1 MPVAA
6 RVQRALHQVRHS
18 VAAPARNP
26 RMAVV
31 IGRLLA
37 LAFLLCFATGLYS
50 HFLQNPA
57 PWMVFP
63 TRPVW
68 IYQVSQGL
76 HITAGI
82 ACFPLLLAKLYTV
95 FPELF
100 QSPPV
105 RSFTHLLERASIA
118 VLVSA
123 SLVQITI
130 GLLNTYQAYAWFDFS
145 FRLTHYA
152 LSWVIIG
159 SLAIHIGVKLPL
171 IARYWRK
178 RDSYHDDGS
187 VLERVDDEDDPDA
200 ALDVP
205 DELRRLTGES
215 QTHGVTGRVFAWIDK
230 TPPPADDSA
239 DARAS
244 RRGFLTAVAAAVG
257 AVVVLT
263 AGQSFRLFDA
273 TNLFAPRKQGVGAQG
288 LPVNR
293 TASAAGVLESAVAP
307 EWTLA
312 VSFGGVRE
320 VFSLARLE
328 ALPQHDVVLPIA
340 CVEGW
345 SQNAPWRGPRLRDL
359 LDAVGA
365 PADAH
370 VRITSLQERGGFGVT
385 EMQPEFVRDELTL
398 VALRLYGE
406 TLDIDHGYPA
416 RIIAPGRPG
425 VLQTKWLS
433 TIEVIS

>member
-1 MPVAA
+1 VIDVHVMA
-6 RVQRALHQVRHS
+6 RIQRILHQVRHT
-18 VAAPARNP
+18 VGAPARNP

-31 IGRLLA
+31 LGRLLG
-37 LAFLLCFATGLYS
+37 LAFLICFATGLYS
-50 HFLQNPA
+50 HFLQDPL

-68 IYQVSQGL
+68 IYQLTQGI

-82 ACFPLLLAKLYTV
+82 ACFPLLLAKLYTI

-105 RSFTHLLERASIA
+105 RSAAHFLERASIA
-118 VLVSA
+118 VFVAA

-130 GLLNTYQAYAWFDFS
+130 GLLNTYQLYAVFGFS

-152 LSWVIIG
+152 LSWIVVG
-159 SLAIHIGVKLPL
+159 SLAIHIGVKLPV
-171 IARYWRK
+171 IAHYWRK
-178 RDSYHDDGS
+178 RDAYDELGS
-187 VLERVDDEDDPDA
+187 VRLEGDDPDA
-200 ALDVP
+200 VLEVP
-205 DELRRLTGES
+205 DELQRLTGKRQS
-215 QTHGVTGRVFAWIDK
+215 TGLTGRIFTWMDR
-230 TPPPADDSA
+230 TPAPVDPDPA
-239 DARAS
+239 ARTS
-244 RRGFLTAVAAAVG
+244 RRGLLVAATAAVAG
-257 AVVVLT
+257 VVVLT
-263 AGQSFRLFDA
+263 AGQSFRVFDPV
-273 TNLFAPRKQGVGAQG
+273 NVFAPRKKGVGPQG

-293 TASAAGVLESAVAP
+293 TAQAAGVLESAVAP

-312 VSFGGVRE
+312 VIYGTSRE
-320 VFSLARLE
+320 VFTRARLD

-345 SQNAPWRGPRLRDL
+345 SQDAPWQGPRLSDL
-359 LDAVGA
+359 LDSVGA

-370 VRITSLQERGGFGVT
+370 VRISSLQTHGNFGVT
-385 EMQPEFVRDELTL
+385 EMQPEFARDPLTL

-406 TLDIDHGYPA
+406 VLDIDHGYPA

-425 VLQTKWLS
+425 VLQTKWLHE
-433 TIEVIS
+433 IKVLA